1 MILWEDDLPG
11 PLPIGQVSFRS
22 NYLPSY
28 EVHLSQTTG
37 VDGTFFEP
45 WKCSDQMHWFILQ
58 GWVRV
63 PVGDQLVSR
72 QKTFYWKQKY
82 VMERFRTTT
91 RTSCNEDG
99 WRPSERHAWIVME
112 ELKPYA
118 ARTVTFF
125 RTGDDPV
132 VKSFYD
138 KRLLRSTVLA
148 RHFLEAWRRTIRR
161 SRCLTCMFCCLHF
174 CCLCMTCACLKHWRY
189 KTWLAASVSY
199 EVGAVIGSEAVN
211 F

>member
-1 MILWEDDLPG
+1 MSSSTSGRSAGVEVENVLLKTKVRYGEISYNDED
-11 PLPIGQVSFRS
+11 V
-22 NYLPSY
+22 
-28 EVHLSQTTG
+28 
-37 VDGTFFEP
+37 
-45 WKCSDQMHWFILQ
+45 LQ
-58 GWVRV
+58 R
-63 PVGDQLVSR
+63 
-72 QKTFYWKQKY
+72 K
-82 VMERFRTTT
+82 
-91 RTSCNEDG
+91 DG
-99 WRPSERHAWIVME
+99 WRPSERQAWIVME

-161 SRCLTCMFCCLHF
+161 SRCLICMFCCLHF

>member
-11 PLPIGQVSFRS
+11 PLPIKQVSFRS

-28 EVHLSQTTG
+28 EVHLSQTAG

-91 RTSCNEDG
+91 RTSCNEKMGGDLQRDRHELWWKNWSPMLPAQWHSSVLVTIPWLSLFMTSAYYDQPYSRG
-99 WRPSERHAWIVME
+99 IFWRLGDEQLDVLDAWHVC
-112 ELKPYA
+112 
-118 ARTVTFF
+118 
-125 RTGDDPV
+125 
-132 VKSFYD
+132 S
-138 KRLLRSTVLA
+138 
-148 RHFLEAWRRTIRR
+148 
-161 SRCLTCMFCCLHF
+161 
-174 CCLCMTCACLKHWRY
+174 
-189 KTWLAASVSY
+189 AASTF
-199 EVGAVIGSEAVN
+199 AVYVWHAHV
-211 F
+211 